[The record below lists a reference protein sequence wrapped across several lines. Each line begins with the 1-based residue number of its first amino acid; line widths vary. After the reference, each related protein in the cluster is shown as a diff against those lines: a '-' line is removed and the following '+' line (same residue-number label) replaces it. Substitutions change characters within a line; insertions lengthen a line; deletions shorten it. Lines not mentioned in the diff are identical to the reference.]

1 MIFVSL
7 FFLFSCDKNETVENL
22 FNSEEKEETSLES
35 TLNYK
40 ALFSQHHTMGLDEAA
55 KMAKDAARVL
65 IDDGELRTASVNR
78 EIADVHV
85 FGKGKS
91 ALRASSIEDA
101 VLPDTL
107 AYVFNFSD
115 SAGYAIICA
124 DDRVGCPVLA
134 CVEKGSF
141 DIEGESNNP
150 GLDIFLD
157 NAQIFMEQSILRFE
171 RDKDSL
177 LLLAEKKGKECETK
191 SMLRKTMT
199 GSYYIILDGVNKGPL
214 LKTAWDQNEPYNK
227 LCPMCDVNKHTK
239 VGCWAVAI
247 GQVFAYHKYPQVL
260 NGTSFDYGGMTGR
273 RYADQNMRSVY
284 VDQIAQLLSSIG
296 LGIDMDYGCSSSS
309 ANIDN
314 VIPWLRK
321 KGYQAETWR
330 YDGGMVKK
338 QIDLGHPVIMHGKR
352 SKVKFFGVTLGY
364 KNGHAWVIDGY
375 KSTKTQYETYRVDL
389 DKGLYEVTSSVTK
402 YIDYYLHLN
411 WGWGG
416 QNNGYF
422 AEGCFDA
429 SAYESLDDG
438 SALIGDYNYRYE
450 QEILLLAD

>member
-141 DIEGESNNP
+141 DIEGELNNP

-177 LLLAEKKGKECETK
+177 LLLAEKMEDRE
-191 SMLRKTMT
+191 SYSESLRKTYT
-199 GSYYIILDGVNKGPL
+199 GGYYILLDDEYVGPL
-214 LKTAWDQNEPYNK
+214 LSTAWGQDEPYNSE
-227 LCPMCDVNKHTK
+227 CPPCSGNTNMK
-239 VGCWAVAI
+239 VGCWAVAV
-247 GQVFAYHKYPQVL
+247 GQVLAYHKNPKSL
-260 NGTSFDYGGMTGR
+260 DGCTFDYVGMTGEKHIYDFVQD
-273 RYADQNMRSVY
+273 RYYLRSH
-284 VDQIAQLLSSIG
+284 IAKLLHSVG
-296 LGIDMDYGCSSSS
+296 VVLEMDYGCSHSGTN
-309 ANIDN
+309 AEEL
-314 VIPWLRK
+314 IPWLRK
-321 KGYQAETWR
+321 KGYDVMVYR
-330 YDGGMVKK
+330 YVWNIVKRQLDFK
-338 QIDLGHPVIMHGKR
+338 HPVLMHGKR
-352 SKVKFFGVTLGY
+352 TRRNPFYSE
-364 KNGHAWVIDGY
+364 NGHAWVLDGY
-375 KSTKTQYETYRVDL
+375 KVTKTLYETYKVDT
-389 DKGLYEVTSSVTK
+389 DKDTYEITSSTTK
-402 YIDYYLHLN
+402 YIDYFLHIN
-411 WGWGG
+411 WGWDGAS
-416 QNNGYF
+416 NGYF
-422 AEGCFDA
+422 VQGCFNSSD
-429 SAYESLDDG
+429 SEYFDDPKDG
-438 SALIGDYNYRYE
+438 VVNYNYQYD
-450 QEILLLAD
+450 QEILILAD